1 MSSESFHPSTHA
13 FWLKVTNLLI
23 LAANNPKA
31 NREKMTEIMFENFD
45 VPALYLS
52 IPAVLSLISLGKTT
66 GLVLDAGY
74 DVTHSVPIYEGNAL
88 PHAIKGNN
96 LAGKVL
102 NQHLK
107 KLLSE
112 LGLSF
117 TTGREK

>member
-1 MSSESFHPSTHA
+1 
-13 FWLKVTNLLI
+13 LI
-23 LAANNPKA
+23 LAVNNPKA

-52 IPAVLSLISLGKTT
+52 IPAVLFIISFGKTT

-74 DVTHSVPIYEGNAL
+74 DVTHSVPISEGNVL

-117 TTGREK
+117 TTGREKEIVIDIK